1 MKYAKTIRAL
11 LLLPLLCAAWTVAR
25 AQEPA
30 ADSAATA
37 EACGRQESEAPAAQD
52 PDRVWEQAN
61 TAYINNDFR
70 QAADLYG
77 QLLARGLSSAK
88 LYYNLGNACFK
99 LDRTG
104 EAILYYRRA
113 LRLAPASKD
122 VRHNLGVAEART
134 RDNIERI
141 PDFFLTEWLRGVRH
155 TMSGQAWTILSL
167 AALAGALAMALFYLL
182 SARLARRKAGFY
194 GTLGCALL
202 FLAATSFAA
211 SERREPLDES
221 QAVVTASSAAVK
233 SSPGSGSTDLFVL
246 HEGTVVEIGE
256 RLEGWCEITIADGKK
271 GWIESSRITVI

>member
-1 MKYAKTIRAL
+1 MKDAKMIKGLLAL
-11 LLLPLLCAAWTVAR
+11 LLLFAAGLSAP

-30 ADSAATA
+30 ADSIAVETPSRA
-37 EACGRQESEAPAAQD
+37 ESAPVAQD

-70 QAADLYG
+70 EAADLYEG
-77 QLLARGLSSAK
+77 LLAQGLSSAK

-122 VRHNLGVAEART
+122 VRYNLSVAEART

-141 PDFFLTEWLRGVRH
+141 PDFFLTEWLRAVRH
-155 TMSGQAWTILSL
+155 TMSGGAWTLLSL
-167 AALAGALAMALFYLL
+167 GALAGALAMALFYLL

-194 GTLGCALL
+194 GTLCCAVL
-202 FLAATSFAA
+202 FVVTTSFAA
-211 SERREPLDES
+211 SDRREPLEES
-221 QAVVTASSAAVK
+221 EAVVTASSAAVK
-233 SSPGSGSTDLFVL
+233 SSPAKGATDLFVL
-246 HEGTVVEIGE
+246 HEGTVVEIDN

-271 GWIESSRITVI
+271 GWIEASKITVV

>member
-1 MKYAKTIRAL
+1 MKDAKTIKGLLAL
-11 LLLPLLCAAWTVAR
+11 LLLFAAGLSAP
-25 AQEPA
+25 AQEPVP
-30 ADSAATA
+30 DSIA
-37 EACGRQESEAPAAQD
+37 EEIPFRAESAPVAQD

-70 QAADLYG
+70 EAADLYEG
-77 QLLARGLSSAK
+77 LLAQGLSSAK

-122 VRHNLGVAEART
+122 VRYNLSVAEART

-141 PDFFLTEWLRGVRH
+141 PDFFLTEWLRAVRH
-155 TMSGQAWTILSL
+155 TMSGGAWTLLSL
-167 AALAGALAMALFYLL
+167 GALAGALAMALFYLL

-194 GTLGCALL
+194 GTLCCAVL
-202 FLAATSFAA
+202 FVVTTSFAA
-211 SERREPLDES
+211 SDRREPLEES
-221 QAVVTASSAAVK
+221 EAVVTASSAAVK
-233 SSPGSGSTDLFVL
+233 SSPAKGATDLFVL
-246 HEGTVVEIGE
+246 HEGTVVEIDN

-271 GWIESSRITVI
+271 GWIEASKITVV